1 MVELPRICA
10 FQVLIMV
17 YLNAKKMFLMMQDR
31 QVSFISSALPI
42 SCYYLTCEKLYMLL
56 GEYVHIQGY
65 YLCYKKLYL
74 LLVEYV
80 HIQGYYLSYKLYLL
94 QGEYVHIHCL
104 ILIEGLQVCDSQIRR
119 DLNEN
124 SNPVVV
130 TTLEGLPF
138 LFTEKPKYI
147 FHELLTEKHKYI
159 FHELESLIYFA

>member
-1 MVELPRICA
+1 MYTSRVIIFVIRSCIC
-10 FQVLIMV
+10 FS
-17 YLNAKKMFLMMQDR
+17 LNMYTSR
-31 QVSFISSALPI
+31 VII
-42 SCYYLTCEKLYMLL
+42 
-56 GEYVHIQGY
+56 
-65 YLCYKKLYL
+65 
-74 LLVEYV
+74 LV
-80 HIQGYYLSYKLYLL
+80 ITYKLYLL